1 MIVINQDIESSFRN
15 VINSIENVF
24 KTKLEEFD
32 NITNDTIQ
40 TNCDLFYN
48 LLEDDILYLLFLNN
62 KIKVFSSKEEDTQ
75 KLSNSLFG
83 NKLLLK
89 NIFNNQ
95 DEMNKLILWDS
106 LLHLY
111 NVIELN
117 NKNRNER
124 LEELNDKFKQ
134 IKIKLSEHVK
144 DQFLPKDVNNTTNN
158 LVNDIIGSFQNL
170 VSDNKNPFE
179 NIMGI
184 TTKIS
189 EKYFKDIENGNIEV
203 DKLLKNM
210 PIPGNKEGLNMENIM
225 KNMMGGK
232 NGDMMK
238 NMGDMMGNMMDGEN
252 GDMVKNMG
260 DMMGNMMGNMMDG
273 ENGDMV
279 KNMMGGENGD
289 MMKNMGDMMGNMM
302 GGEMGDMM
310 KNITGGK
317 KEEKTTIIDDNFSTS
332 DIEVGKDELEKKGKG
347 MIGNVMNMAKNIPD
361 MSGMPGLGE
370 IGNMMKDMKNG
381 DMNLGNL
388 ESMKGT
394 MDNFME
400 KALGVNM
407 DDFNKNMGNLVS
419 NMEEKTQKEESDV
432 NSID

>member
-1 MIVINQDIESSFRN
+1 MIVINEDIQNSFRN
-15 VINSIENVF
+15 LINSVENVF
-24 KTKLEEFD
+24 KTKLEDFD
-32 NITNDTIQ
+32 NISNDTIQ
-40 TNCDLFYN
+40 KNCDSFYN
-48 LLEDDILYLLFLNN
+48 LLEDDRLYLLFLNN

-117 NKNRNER
+117 NKNREER
-124 LEELNDKFKQ
+124 LNDLNDKFNQ
-134 IKIKLSEHVK
+134 IKIKLSDHVK
-144 DQFLPKDVNNTTNN
+144 EQFLPKDVNNTTNN
-158 LVNDIIGSFQNL
+158 LVNDIIGSFQDL

-210 PIPGNKEGLNMENIM
+210 PIPGKEGGLNIEE
-225 KNMMGGK
+225 MM

-238 NMGDMMGNMMDGEN
+238 NM
-252 GDMVKNMG
+252 
-260 DMMGNMMGNMMDG
+260 MGNMMGD
-273 ENGDMV
+273 
-279 KNMMGGENGD
+279 ENGD

-310 KNITGGK
+310 KNMMG
-317 KEEKTTIIDDNFSTS
+317 KEEEKKTTVIDDNFSTA

-347 MIGNVMNMAKNIPD
+347 MIGNMMNMAKNIPD
-361 MSGMPGLGE
+361 MSGMPGLGD
-370 IGNMMKDMKNG
+370 IGNIMKDMKNG
-381 DMNLGNL
+381 DMNLDNL
-388 ESMKGT
+388 ENMKGT

-400 KALGVNM
+400 KTLGVNLS
-407 DDFNKNMGNLVS
+407 DFNKNMENLVS
-419 NMEEKTQKEESDV
+419 NMEEKTKKEESDV
-432 NSID
+432 NSLD

>member
-1 MIVINQDIESSFRN
+1 MIVINKDIEASFRN
-15 VINSIENVF
+15 VISSIENVF
-24 KTKLEEFD
+24 KTKIKEFD
-32 NITNDTIQ
+32 NISTDNIQ
-40 TNCDLFYN
+40 TNCNTFYD

-62 KIKVFSSKEEDTQ
+62 KIKVFSSKEENTL

-83 NKLLLK
+83 DKLLLK

-95 DEMNKLILWDS
+95 SEMNKLVLWDS
-106 LLHLY
+106 LLNLY
-111 NVIELN
+111 LVIELN
-117 NKNRNER
+117 NQNRNER
-124 LEELNDKFKQ
+124 IEDLNDKFKQ
-134 IKIKLSEHVK
+134 IKIKLSEYVK
-144 DQFLPKDVNNTTNN
+144 EQILPDDVNNTTSDM
-158 LVNDIIGSFQNL
+158 VSDIIGSFQDL

-210 PIPGNKEGLNMENIM
+210 PIPGNKGGLNMES
-225 KNMMGGK
+225 MM
-232 NGDMMK
+232 
-238 NMGDMMGNMMDGEN
+238 
-252 GDMVKNMG
+252 
-260 DMMGNMMGNMMDG
+260 
-273 ENGDMV
+273 

-310 KNITGGK
+310 KNMMGGK
-317 KEEKTTIIDDNFSTS
+317 EEEKTTVIDDNFSTA
-332 DIEVGKDELEKKGKG
+332 DIEVGKDELKKKG
-347 MIGNVMNMAKNIPD
+347 MIGNMMNMAKNIPD

-381 DMNLGNL
+381 DMNLDNL

-400 KALGVNM
+400 KTLGVNM
-407 DDFNKNMGNLVS
+407 SDFNKNMDNLVS
-419 NMEEKTQKEESDV
+419 NMEEKTKKEEGDV
-432 NSID
+432 NSLD